1 MGGTGRMSDRLLADV
16 LGRLATALAA
26 GIDMRRAWAA
36 ETSRVPRRWRP
47 AMEAVASGI
56 AAGDGLATAL
66 QRAGDAFP
74 PLIRALVAVGDAGGR
89 DAEALRDVAAALE
102 SGIRGRRE
110 LRAALAGPAL
120 AGPAL
125 RLVMALAAISVLILV
140 NGAITDLD
148 GKAVDILG
156 LGLAGRAGAIRFLIA
171 VAGAVVL
178 AVLAWPLLARSWAD
192 HGPVRQIA
200 ARIPILG
207 PAVRKAEAAA
217 WCKAAGLASHAG
229 LDAGRLVGLASSAA
243 PGLRIA
249 AGRVE
254 ERLRG
259 GATLDEALAAAGR
272 LPRTVLEAVA
282 VGEMTGTTAESLDR
296 LAGRLDEEAR
306 AGFTAAAGAV
316 GFIAWAA
323 VAGLVALVVF
333 RVASFYV
340 GILNQALTL

>member
-16 LGRLATALAA
+16 LGRLATALAS

-120 AGPAL
+120 

-171 VAGAVVL
+171 VAGAVLL

-316 GFIAWAA
+316 GFTAWAA
-323 VAGLVALVVF
+323 VAALVALVVF